1 MTTLALTR
9 TRIHAGLY
17 EAVVTDSAPNAG
29 EPPVIMLHRSLPL
42 ADLSLVPDRQAEGAW
57 VLRVPIPA
65 HLLAEGVETFLV
77 KDETTG
83 DTLDAF
89 TIITGA
95 PLEDDLRSEIALL
108 RAELDLLK
116 RAFRRHC
123 VETEG

>member
-1 MTTLALTR
+1 MTTLSLTR
-9 TRIHAGLY
+9 TRIQAGLY
-17 EAVVTDSAPNAG
+17 EAVVTDAG
-29 EPPVIMLHRSLPL
+29 TPSGELPVIVLNRSLPL
-42 ADLSLVPDRQAEGAW
+42 PDLSIVPDPKAERVW

-65 HLLAEGVETFLV
+65 HLLSEGVETFLV
-77 KDETTG
+77 KDESTG

-89 TIITGA
+89 TIVTGV

-123 VETEG
+123 VETEA

>member
-1 MTTLALTR
+1 MTTLTLTR
-9 TRIHAGLY
+9 TRIQAGLY
-17 EAVVTDSAPNAG
+17 EAVVADARANTG

-42 ADLSLVPDRQAEGAW
+42 ADLRLMRDPLVEGAW
-57 VLRVPIPA
+57 TLCVPIPA
-65 HLLAEGVETFLV
+65 HLLSEGVETFLV
-77 KDETTG
+77 KDESTG

-89 TIITGA
+89 TIVAGA

-123 VETEG
+123 VETET